1 MSRES
6 DAVKIQIM
14 DKEYMVTCSEEE
26 REELVA
32 SANHL
37 SAKMSEIRSSGKV
50 VGVDR
55 IAVMAGLNIAHE
67 ALESGIGAGA
77 GGASDAGS
85 RLKKLNTK
93 IDKVLAQYR
102 QTGLN

>member
-1 MSRES
+1 MSN
-6 DAVKIQIM
+6 DAIKIRIL
-14 DKEYMVTCSEEE
+14 DKEYLVACPPEEE
-26 REELVA
+26 TALQA
-32 SANHL
+32 SARHL
-37 SAKMSEIRSSGKV
+37 SDKMMEIRKSGKV